1 MEDTLLSV
9 PEIVQR
15 IKQILVEDLQL
26 NVVPGEIPDDYSL
39 LEGGLALD
47 SIVIAELIVQ
57 IENRFGLQF
66 DDREL
71 EQDLFDNLSGLAA
84 YVARECAA
92 TAGTTAS
99 QPGGAPC

>member
-1 MEDTLLSV
+1 MEDTLVSV

-26 NVVPGEIPDDYSL
+26 NVVPAEIPDDYSL

-71 EQDLFDNLSGLAA
+71 EQDLFDNLTRLAT

-92 TAGTTAS
+92 TSGMKAS
-99 QPGGAPC
+99 QAGGASC